1 MKYLLNSSFFKKNGT
16 LVSTYFILAL
26 VFWLLFLIIIP
37 QLYMLDLSFRPNLQS
52 LLRGGPNDIHTLE
65 HYKHFIFGSESSLDA
80 FNYVDI
86 SVFLNT
92 IFVAI
97 IVTLINLCLCYPIA
111 FYMAKVAKPNTAR
124 LLVVSLII
132 PFWINELLRSFA
144 LRILFASEGVINNL
158 LTSIGFIDSSINFI
172 GMDVGLYTGL
182 TYAYILLMMFPLY
195 NSLESL
201 DTNQL
206 EAAKDLGSSTIR
218 THWRIVIPHA
228 KAGIASGCTM
238 VFMLTA
244 GALATPVV
252 LSSPNT
258 LWFTQLIYQWFNLN
272 DNWSRGAA
280 YSVILLTV
288 SVTFVLLMMRIF
300 KLKIGEIIR

>member
-195 NSLESL
+195 NALESL